1 MRSIGKDI
9 AKSTRLTIF
18 LRVMSVVSLLLVT
31 QAVAEDEQSGL
42 VRCAGIQNDAR
53 RLACYDEWARSVRG
67 DDAAGWELIHL
78 DDGAGVEL
86 TLRAQREIR
95 GRDVV
100 HHPALVFTCRKGRL
114 DAFVRTGMAA
124 QDEHGTG
131 EKTTVLRLDQEQPF
145 TELLTESP
153 ERDALHFP
161 SPMMVASQLLRHDTF
176 YFQFMPHQS
185 RPAAAVF
192 DVRGLNEA
200 IGPLLEACELVVA
213 EDGVLEPRR

>member
-1 MRSIGKDI
+1 MAESK
-9 AKSTRLTIF
+9 RLTA
-18 LRVMSVVSLLLVT
+18 SVSAISVALLLL
-31 QAVAEDEQSGL
+31 AMPLVAGDEESGL
-42 VRCAGIQNDAR
+42 VRCSGIQNDAR

-67 DDAAGWELIHL
+67 DEAAGWELIQRE
-78 DDGAGVEL
+78 DGAGVEL

-95 GRDVV
+95 GQDAVY
-100 HHPALVFTCRKGRL
+100 HPALVFSCQKGRF

-145 TELLTESP
+145 TELLTESA

-161 SPMMVASQLLRHDTF
+161 SPRMVASQLLRHDTF
-176 YFQFMPHQS
+176 YFQFMPHHS

-192 DVRGLNEA
+192 DVRGLDEA
-200 IGPLLEACELVVA
+200 IGPLLEACDLVVA